1 MAKRSAP
8 RLLLGL
14 RPQDH
19 VPDWITHLIIVGNS
33 NEILL
38 QGAKDDVVRELSVS
52 NGLEGDR
59 TTPFP
64 TIEEDTPEGA
74 SKGLK
79 LDREL
84 LLNLKILQPT
94 SGHSMIAST
103 PGGEPLIEM
112 DGVRVQYGSKPV
124 LGDWVQ
130 GIGKER
136 LKGLYWT
143 VRRGQRWA
151 ITGPNGSGKT
161 TLLSLITSD
170 HPQAYAQPM
179 RLFGRTRLPEAGKP
193 GLSLFDL
200 QAHMGQSSPE
210 IHAFFPRQL
219 SIRQAIESA
228 FADTFL
234 SKPRLDFEGGQDINA
249 ALAYFRPE
257 LDPNAQ
263 NKPASFPRDTDGD
276 AGYAD
281 SIRFANLTPAQQRVV
296 LFLRAVIHKPDLV
309 ILDEPFSGMSP
320 ILRNKCIHFLEAGQ
334 LPCRHSITAERR
346 VSGDLHTSSSH
357 ETDSSSASRQPPSIR
372 HRGLSDDQALI
383 IVGHVKEEIP
393 DSVRNYIRL
402 PGGSGAGDQL
412 RDETLDFRIGAL
424 YPPNAISDDRV
435 WEGLWAPASEFARYA
450 CQPESTDLSVAVTRH
465 PDDEKFRWDYL

>member
-1 MAKRSAP
+1 
-8 RLLLGL
+8 
-14 RPQDH
+14 
-19 VPDWITHLIIVGNS
+19 
-33 NEILL
+33 
-38 QGAKDDVVRELSVS
+38 
-52 NGLEGDR
+52 
-59 TTPFP
+59 
-64 TIEEDTPEGA
+64 
-74 SKGLK
+74 
-79 LDREL
+79 
-84 LLNLKILQPT
+84 
-94 SGHSMIAST
+94 MIAST
-103 PGGEPLIEM
+103 PGGEPLVEM

-130 GIGKER
+130 GIGEER

-234 SKPRLDFEGGQDINA
+234 SKPRLDFERGQDINA
-249 ALAYFRPE
+249 ALAYFRAE

-334 LPCRHSITAERR
+334 LPRRHSITAERR
-346 VSGDLHTSSSH
+346 ISGDLHTSSSH

-424 YPPNAISDDRV
+424 YPRNAISDDRV
-435 WEGLWAPASEFARYA
+435 WEGLWTPPSEFARYA
-450 CQPESTDLSVAVTRH
+450 CQPECTDLSVAVTRH